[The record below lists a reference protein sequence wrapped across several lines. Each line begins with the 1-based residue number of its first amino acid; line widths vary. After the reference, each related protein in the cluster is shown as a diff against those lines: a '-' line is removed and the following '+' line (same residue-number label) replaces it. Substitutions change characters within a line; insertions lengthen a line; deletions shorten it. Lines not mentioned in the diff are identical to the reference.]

1 MEFRRTL
8 MGGHAHPDD
17 ETITTG
23 GTLARYSAEGVRTIV
38 VTCTRGDL
46 GEVRDPRLS
55 VEAGVG
61 ALRDRELEAAVRCLG
76 VSRLVNLGY
85 FDSGMAGWP
94 ENHRPGALYVA
105 DLTEAADRLGEILL

>member
-1 MEFRRTL
+1 MTNTL
-8 MGGHAHPDD
+8 VAVHAPPDD
-17 ETITTG
+17 ETISMG

-46 GEVRDPRLS
+46 GEVSDPNLPI
-55 VEAGVG
+55 EADVG
-61 ALRDRELEAAVRCLG
+61 SLRDRELEAAARCLG

-94 ENHRPGALYVA
+94 ENHRPGAFFA
-105 DLTEAADRLGEILL
+105 PDLGEAAARLLA